1 MLPSRIPLIDR
12 FYLITRMMLVDN
24 GYLLNKRLRL
34 GNMQYRKLCLGLAHI
49 VNWKPT
55 IASCNGL

>member
-12 FYLITRMMLVDN
+12 FYLITRMVLVDN

-34 GNMQYRKLCLGLAHI
+34 GNMQYRKLLVLAHI
-49 VNWKPT
+49 VNWNLQLPRT
-55 IASCNGL
+55 PDFS